1 MCCWLAPVISALH
14 VVSLLDHSNANIV
27 GLQKVTILRRF
38 CGFTLYSH
46 TTQRY
51 ALSFFMT
58 MAKMKNILMN
68 RRQKESDDYLVGD
81 MYRNE
86 QKERTT
92 TY

>member
-51 ALSFFMT
+51 AKFFYDHGQNE
-58 MAKMKNILMN
+58 KH
-68 RRQKESDDYLVGD
+68 S
-81 MYRNE
+81 NE
-86 QKERTT
+86 QAAKGK
-92 TY
+92 